1 MTAPPPLL
9 EGQLAPTGQQL
20 AQHAMTR
27 IRRVFGKDFP
37 VLPRFMLG
45 PYAAEFEASLAE
57 QPALTAGDPW
67 RINGWLT
74 QMARV
79 REGADRLAGA
89 LSAHEALCQ
98 PLAGGA
104 LKVLQFPHRTQQVWA
119 ALPEAWQQPEG
130 AAFDPKQVPEE
141 LHALL
146 SQPDAPRL
154 RDIHRVVPKL
164 ALALHAPALAAVA
177 ADTALSALVCDDW
190 PEFVPDPHQTAAIAF
205 HYDAPGARPPQ
216 SVLLALPPA
225 AVQAEWSFD
234 DAIDVVHE
242 AFDLARLRAVRPCD
256 LGSGLGAILPGNYL
270 PQNFTD
276 ELPSVRL
283 LEMQRKAR
291 ERLFKDG
298 ISAKLTLPLGK
309 I

>member
-1 MTAPPPLL
+1 
-9 EGQLAPTGQQL
+9 
-20 AQHAMTR
+20 
-27 IRRVFGKDFP
+27 
-37 VLPRFMLG
+37 
-45 PYAAEFEASLAE
+45 
-57 QPALTAGDPW
+57 
-67 RINGWLT
+67 
-74 QMARV
+74 
-79 REGADRLAGA
+79 
-89 LSAHEALCQ
+89 
-98 PLAGGA
+98 
-104 LKVLQFPHRTQQVWA
+104 
-119 ALPEAWQQPEG
+119 
-130 AAFDPKQVPEE
+130 VPEE

-146 SQPDAPRL
+146 SEPDAPRL
-154 RDIHRVVPKL
+154 RDIHRVAPKL

-177 ADTALSALVCDDW
+177 ADAPLSALVCDDW

-216 SVLLALPPA
+216 SVLLALPPQA
-225 AVQAEWSFD
+225 AQAAWSFD

-270 PQNFTD
+270 PQNYTD

-298 ISAKLTLPLGK
+298 ISAKPTLPLGK